1 MSRRSTLLPLAALL
15 LLAPACTKSAPSD
28 DAPKAETPAV
38 APAMAE
44 AAPANPDANPNAD
57 TAATTAAAGNEVTTK
72 NPKPLIKVIDAGQEP
87 RTPLRVKVEAGQ
99 RETMVMTMT
108 MTMDMDMGGLGAI
121 PKMDM
126 PPIEM
131 TMPIHVTSVSD
142 TGDFR
147 YEFSLDSVAVKDRPG
162 IPPEL
167 VEALRGAMKGIIGLS
182 GSTVVSN
189 RGEVREATF
198 KVPPNV
204 QPQIKQ
210 TMESMQQSMQQ
221 IAIPF
226 PEEAVG
232 IGAKWEVSSTLN
244 QVGGINMTQVSE
256 YEITAREGDV
266 LTLNNGI
273 QQSAPSQVMKAPGIP
288 STAVVTLQSMKSK
301 GGGTTS
307 FDLSHV
313 VPVLG
318 DIVLN
323 SAMQMSVDAGGPT
336 QNMSMKMDL
345 KLDISGR

>member
-1 MSRRSTLLPLAALL
+1 MSRSSKLLSLAALL

-28 DAPKAETPAV
+28 DAPKAEASAETPA
-38 APAMAE
+38 PAE
-44 AAPANPDANPNAD
+44 AAPATAPAAAAD
-57 TAATTAAAGNEVTTK
+57 TAATPAPAGNEVTMK
-72 NPKPLIKVIDAGQEP
+72 NPKPVIKVIDAGQEP
-87 RTPLRVKVEAGQ
+87 RTPMRVKVEAGQ

-108 MTMDMDMGGLGAI
+108 MSMDMDMGGLGAV

-147 YEFSLDSVAVKDRPG
+147 YEFSLDSVTVKDRPG
-162 IPPEL
+162 TPPEL
-167 VEALRGAMKGIIGLS
+167 VEALRGSMTGIIGLS
-182 GSTVVSN
+182 GSSVVSN

-198 KVPPNV
+198 KVPENV
-204 QPQIKQ
+204 PPQIKQ

-232 IGAKWEVSSTLN
+232 IGAKWEVTSTLT
-244 QVGGINMTQVSE
+244 QVGGINMTQVSA
-256 YEITAREGDV
+256 YEITARDGDT

-273 QQSAPSQVMKAPGIP
+273 QQNAPHQVMKAPGIP
-288 STAVVTLQSMKSK
+288 ATATVTLQSMKSK

-307 FDLSHV
+307 FDLGHV
-313 VPVLG
+313 VPVKG
-318 DIVLN
+318 DITLN
-323 SAMQMSVDAGGPT
+323 SAMQMSVEAGGPT

-345 KLDISGR
+345 QLDITSR

>member
-28 DAPKAETPAV
+28 DAPKAETPAAAE
-38 APAMAE
+38 APAE
-44 AAPANPDANPNAD
+44 AAPANTKADGDA
-57 TAATTAAAGNEVTTK
+57 AATTPAAGNEVTTK
-72 NPKPLIKVIDAGQEP
+72 NPKPVIKVLDAGQEP

-99 RETMVMTMT
+99 RETMTMTMT
-108 MTMDMDMGGLGAI
+108 MSMDMDMGGMGAI

-147 YEFSLDSVAVKDRPG
+147 YEFSLDSVTVKDRPG
-162 IPPEL
+162 TPPEL
-167 VEALRGAMKGIIGLS
+167 IEALRGSMKGMIGLS

-189 RGEVREATF
+189 RGEVREASF
-198 KVPPNV
+198 KVPPDV

-232 IGAKWEVSSTLN
+232 IGAKWEVTSTLS

-273 QQSAPSQVMKAPGIP
+273 QQNAPKQVMNAPGIP
-288 STAVVTLQSMKSK
+288 STAAVTLQSMSSK
-301 GGGTTS
+301 GGGSTS
-307 FDLSHV
+307 FDLSRV
-313 VPVLG
+313 VPVKGDLG
-318 DIVLN
+318 LN

-345 KLDISGR
+345 KLDITGT